1 MTHLERQSKCF
12 NLNDVS
18 SFPAQIKQ
26 ISYGLTK
33 ESAFSASVV
42 QLSGHN
48 ATNPVELEVCI
59 AILITRLSDS
69 LHTSIRMSSN
79 QITLCVEDI
88 ISEYW
93 YLKLEEVALIL
104 NNARKRKTFNRLD
117 QSVVFECFDEY
128 VRDRQSV
135 VEACRVRQ
143 YAIDEQAR
151 KEEEKRV
158 VEAYLEIMNGKESY
172 NSMIARTKREK
183 EEQEDDYRKFRASY
197 VVDKSL
203 NSANDEGES
212 I

>member
-1 MTHLERQSKCF
+1 MRYF
-12 NLNDVS
+12 NLSDVNTL
-18 SFPAQIKQ
+18 PAQIKA

-33 ESAFSASVV
+33 ELAFSSSQV

-48 ATNPVELEVCI
+48 AKNPAELEMCI
-59 AILITRLSDS
+59 AILITKLSDS
-69 LHTSIRMSSN
+69 LHTSIRMSMS
-79 QITLCVEDI
+79 QIALCVEDI

-117 QSVVFECFDEY
+117 QSVIFECFDEY

-151 KEEEKRV
+151 REEEQAIV
-158 VEAYLEIMNGKESY
+158 SAYLDIMNGKESY
-172 NSMIARTKREK
+172 NSMLSRVKKEK
-183 EEQEDDYRKFRASY
+183 EGEEDSYLKFRASY
-197 VVDKSL
+197 LTNKGIDSSGK
-203 NSANDEGES
+203 NETEE
-212 I
+212 